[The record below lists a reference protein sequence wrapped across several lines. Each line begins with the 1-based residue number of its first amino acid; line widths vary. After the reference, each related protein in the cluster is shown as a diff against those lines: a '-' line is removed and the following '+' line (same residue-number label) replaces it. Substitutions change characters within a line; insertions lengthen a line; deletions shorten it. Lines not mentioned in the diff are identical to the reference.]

1 MRTKLVFKVYGSN
14 REDLVRRSN
23 QVISDFLAGSD
34 DSSIADIEMDVEALP
49 LGDNDPQLFE
59 ADSLSSF
66 VATVYVRLKFDK

>member
-34 DSSIADIEMDVEALP
+34 DNSIADIEMDVEALP

-59 ADSLSSF
+59 TDSLSSF

>member
-23 QVISDFLAGSD
+23 QVISDFLG
-34 DSSIADIEMDVEALP
+34 DSGDNSVADIEMDVEAVP
-49 LGDNDPQLFE
+49 LGNNDPKLFE
-59 ADSLSSF
+59 GDSLSSF

>member
-23 QVISDFLAGSD
+23 QVISDFIGGSGD
-34 DSSIADIEMDVEALP
+34 NSIADVEMDVEAVP
-49 LGDNDPQLFE
+49 LGSNDPQLFE
-59 ADSLSSF
+59 GDALSSF